1 MADLTFI
8 ISVLQFWQRE
18 HSLATAHGLAGN
30 LLAVAMLP
38 LLGAW
43 GLSLLHLPKRAIL
56 LEYIIRGKR
65 LATNLCTPATKFD
78 LPSSEES
85 VILMETT
92 KFPQ

>member
-38 LLGAW
+38 LMGHG
-43 GLSLLHLPKRAIL
+43 GLAEGGSSVPKSIIPWTYPPCKLP
-56 LEYIIRGKR
+56 
-65 LATNLCTPATKFD
+65 
-78 LPSSEES
+78 
-85 VILMETT
+85 
-92 KFPQ
+92 